1 MTPECTASESA
12 IGNGP
17 TCIASVLLN
26 PHSEPNPPVRRVIRI
41 VRDHLIT
48 LMNSFGIW
56 CDYPQCP
63 SIDPDS
69 LLNLNDL
76 STAHHPN
83 NLAFHVMPSDTQA
96 PNSSNPSYWPFLNAT
111 VHGVMQWLNN
121 RNTAK
126 SEVETTKLICDVI
139 LSPNF
144 DAANLVGF
152 DAHQRESM
160 AWWGA
165 FAIKFMKS
173 IHWVFRG
180 HPCSI
185 RRNSHQRQNIQDTS
199 HYSPFKLFYKSP
211 LSGKDECIYSEIFT
225 SDAFLDE
232 AEQVQWHAPVPP
244 EDSTCKHEK
253 VIATMMFSSDATML
267 TDFST
272 AKGWP
277 IYFMIGNLSKYIQA
291 H

>member
-1 MTPECTASESA
+1 MVSCSGWTTET
-12 IGNGP
+12 
-17 TCIASVLLN
+17 LQN
-26 PHSEPNPPVRRVIRI
+26 PRLKRPNWFVMSFFPP
-41 VRDHLIT
+41 T
-48 LMNSFGIW
+48 LMQ
-56 CDYPQCP
+56 PT
-63 SIDPDS
+63 
-69 LLNLNDL
+69 LLDL
-76 STAHHPN
+76 THIKEN
-83 NLAFHVMPSDTQA
+83 
-96 PNSSNPSYWPFLNAT
+96 
-111 VHGVMQWLNN
+111 QWLD
-121 RNTAK
+121 
-126 SEVETTKLICDVI
+126 EVLSQSNLWSQFIESSVDILVPSGETHTKGRTFRIPGLLHQNLILVI
-139 LSPNF
+139 WEAFEIPL
-144 DAANLVGF
+144 
-152 DAHQRESM
+152 AHLY
-160 AWWGA
+160 
-165 FAIKFMKS
+165 
-173 IHWVFRG
+173 
-180 HPCSI
+180 
-185 RRNSHQRQNIQDTS
+185 